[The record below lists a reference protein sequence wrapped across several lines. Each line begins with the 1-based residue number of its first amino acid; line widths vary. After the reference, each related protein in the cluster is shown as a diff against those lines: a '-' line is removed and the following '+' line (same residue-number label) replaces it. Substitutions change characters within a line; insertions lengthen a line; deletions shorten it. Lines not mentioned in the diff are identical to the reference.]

1 MDTEETDDR
10 LIDERKQEQAA
21 AAEAGAI
28 GGPTPV
34 GSDADPAERAVQE
47 GGGGES
53 EGFEDAEAALI
64 EHASHGDPG
73 PDPTHMAGQPEGPGG
88 AGAIYGEA
96 DHEESSDDTDD
107 AARADDED

>member
-1 MDTEETDDR
+1 MDIEETDDR
-10 LIDERKQEQAA
+10 LNDERKQEQAA

-53 EGFEDAEAALI
+53 EGFEDAEELLRRNA
-64 EHASHGDPG
+64 EHDDPAGDPIADRG
-73 PDPTHMAGQPEGPGG
+73 EPEADRDGATH
-88 AGAIYGEA
+88 GEA
-96 DHEESSDDTDD
+96 DQIESTET
-107 AARADDED
+107 DEDQA